1 MVIVGGGA
9 AGLMAAAT
17 AAELGVRAVL
27 LERKHLPGRKLLM
40 CGNARCN
47 ITSNLS
53 AAAMIEAYGPPVS
66 GFLRKAIGD
75 FPPEAL
81 RAWMR
86 GYGLNTVAH
95 KDGRVFPAS
104 EKAAD
109 VLHFFTDLLRD
120 AAMPVMFNCPVEGI
134 RPVKDGWEVAARFC
148 TFHCRAVL
156 LATGGVS
163 YPKTGSVG
171 DGQKMAGVLG
181 HKLIPYRP
189 GLVGFAVRES
199 WLTRHPDEGFQAA
212 QLTILDRHGQ
222 TAGVTQGELRCDRWG
237 ITGPCVVNAS
247 RIIARNNLEHY
258 TFCVDLFPSLSPV
271 ELAEKLRGEG
281 RGGSGKDLE
290 RRLADLG
297 IPGTMVR
304 DFVQQAVMPVC
315 AGVCAGKPLD
325 EAIVSLLKGWVLHP
339 VKPNSLKEA
348 MVTVGGVDLTGVDES
363 RMESKSHAGLFFA
376 GEVMDMDGPT
386 GGFNLHAAFATARLA
401 MRSIAGEGL
410 APNDG
415 FRRKPENERSKRKN
429 GRFKDNPRAGG
440 KRRPR

>member
-1 MVIVGGGA
+1 VVIVGGGA

-17 AAELGVRAVL
+17 AVELGLRAVL
-27 LERKHLPGRKLLM
+27 LERKHLAGRKLLM

-53 AAAMIEAYGPPVS
+53 ASAMIEAYGPPVS
-66 GFLRKAIGD
+66 DFLQKALND

-104 EKAAD
+104 EKAVD
-109 VLHFFTDLLRD
+109 VLHLFTDLLRD
-120 AAMPVMFNCPVEGI
+120 AAMPMMFNCPVEGV

-148 TFHCRAVL
+148 TFHCRVVL

-171 DGQKMAGVLG
+171 DGQKMAGALG

-189 GLVGFAVRES
+189 GLVGFEVRES
-199 WLTRHPDEGFQAA
+199 WLTRHPDEGFEAA
-212 QLTILDRHGQ
+212 QLTILDRQGKP
-222 TAGVTQGELRCDRWG
+222 AGVTRGELRCDRWG

-258 TFCVDLFPSLSPV
+258 AFCVDLFPSLSQE
-271 ELAEKLRGEG
+271 ELVGKLRGSG
-281 RGGSGKDLE
+281 RGGSAKDLE

-297 IPGTMVR
+297 IAGTMVR
-304 DFVQQAVMPVC
+304 DFVQQAVMPICVG
-315 AGVCAGKPLD
+315 ARAEKSLD
-325 EAIVSLLKGWVLHP
+325 EAVSALLKGWVLHP
-339 VKPNSLKEA
+339 VRPNSLKEA
-348 MVTVGGVDLTGVDES
+348 MVTVGGVDLAGVDES
-363 RMESKSHAGLFFA
+363 RMESRSHPGLFFA
-376 GEVMDMDGPT
+376 GEVMDVDGPT
-386 GGFNLHAAFATARLA
+386 GGFNLQAAFSTARLA
-401 MRSIAGEGL
+401 MRSIAGEG
-410 APNDG
+410 ASPEAMI
-415 FRRKPENERSKRKN
+415 RRKPENERSKRTN
-429 GRFKDNPRAGG
+429 GRFKHNPGAVR